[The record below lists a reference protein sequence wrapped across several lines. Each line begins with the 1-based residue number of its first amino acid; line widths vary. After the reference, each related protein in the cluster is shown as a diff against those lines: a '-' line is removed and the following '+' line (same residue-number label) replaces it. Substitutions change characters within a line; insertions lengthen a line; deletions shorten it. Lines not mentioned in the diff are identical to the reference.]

1 MVIHMVIFDHF
12 KTLENEK
19 RYGQLKNSLNHVL
32 RFFMSVTY
40 KKQQSVQLCINENRI
55 KTQQPVQLYE
65 IKT

>member
-12 KTLENEK
+12 KTLANEK
-19 RYGQLKNSLNHVL
+19 RYGQLKNSLNRVL

-55 KTQQPVQLYE
+55 KTQQPVQLYK